1 MKDLPEVITERS
13 TTLADNHIFQVRP
26 EYKKKLLDKER
37 AKSFHHTVTQLVF
50 VVSRDRKDIN
60 MAIVF
65 LCTRV
70 RIPDE
75 YERGKLVRVIIYI
88 RCTLHLPLII
98 RAESL
103 SVIKWWVDAYFA
115 AHQDCKGH
123 TGAMMFMGS
132 GLTMELSR
140 KQKNKWE

>member
-60 MAIVF
+60 MAIDF
-65 LCTRV
+65 LCIRV

-75 YERGKLVRVIIYI
+75 DDRVKLVRLLRYI
-88 RCTLHLPLII
+88 SCNMHLPFIV
-98 RAESL
+98 RADIL
-103 SVIKWWVDAYFA
+103 SVIKWWVSVSFPT
-115 AHQDCKGH
+115 H
-123 TGAMMFMGS
+123 
-132 GLTMELSR
+132 
-140 KQKNKWE
+140 